1 MKGIFFVT
9 IKGNELKI
17 EKDLIIPFPK
27 TTEQIKEIII
37 HLMERLNVPL
47 KNGKEKIK
55 IEIETITQ
63 QAIFGTLKKGKEW
76 CEFKLELEVFQIEE
90 NNERN

>member
-55 IEIETITQ
+55 IETITQ
-63 QAIFGTLKKGKEW
+63 QAIFGTLKKEKEW

-90 NNERN
+90 NNEGNQR